1 MLGKKVKD
9 KVTGIGGTVT
19 ARCAY
24 IGAVPQVCV
33 EYINNTG
40 NHEEIWL
47 DESRV
52 EEITNFEEEKVWL

>member
-1 MLGKKVKD
+1 MLGKEVRD
-9 KVTGIGGTVT
+9 KVTGIAGTVT
-19 ARCAY
+19 AQCAY
-24 IGAVPQVCV
+24 IGAVPRVCV

-52 EEITNFEEEKVWL
+52 EEVINDEI